1 VRPVVNRSFRLLT
14 WVLLLTISYRAF
26 GQGSPLDFERVAPK
40 RLPETA
46 GRVTIP
52 SAPER
57 AVVADETPVL
67 SRLDGIVLLDQ
78 PGQVRHSGSPKVT
91 GIKSEG
97 SGLIASPKLAALLTP
112 FLGKPANFGDLQVI
126 CTEIV
131 RFYRD
136 NNRPVVDAQLPEQ
149 EVTNGVLQ
157 VLVIEGRIGQVIA
170 EGQHWFPE
178 NRLLRGIRS
187 RPGDSIESNRLLDD
201 IHWLNRNAF
210 RHSDLLFRKGTTSG
224 ETDLVIKTTDRF
236 PFRPYISYDNW
247 GTDLTGN
254 ERWQTGFNWGDAF
267 GLDQI
272 LSYQFSAAP
281 DPTLFTA
288 HAGTWTI
295 PLPWRHVL
303 DFYGSYSRSQPDTAD
318 TDFDAKSLQAGI
330 LYTIP
335 LPNFRGMRHEV
346 SIGTDF
352 KQSNN
357 NLLFGGTNIFAS
369 DTDIFQFRASYQVR
383 ELDSAGATTAQ
394 AAVIYS
400 PGGITSDNTD
410 PAFEEQR
417 AFAHAD
423 YVYGRLTAQRTQ
435 RLPWNL
441 TLVATISG
449 QLANGNLLAS
459 EQFSLG
465 GATSVRGYDETLVNG
480 DRGWLGNLELYSPP
494 ISLLSRIRTG
504 APEDELKLVVFF
516 DAGGASN
523 VDLLPGENGYTGI
536 SGIGTGLRYR
546 VNTWVNVRFDYAWSL
561 QEIAGIDVDSSRA
574 YISVSLSY

>member
-1 VRPVVNRSFRLLT
+1 VVNRSSLLLT
-14 WVLLLTISYRAF
+14 WALLLTISYRSF
-26 GQGSPLDFERVAPK
+26 GQASPLDFERVAPK
-40 RLPETA
+40 RLPVTES
-46 GRVTIP
+46 RVTIP
-52 SAPER
+52 PPPER

-67 SRLDGIVLLDQ
+67 ARLDGIVLLDE
-78 PGQVRHSGSPKVT
+78 PRQVRRSGWPRLT
-91 GIKSEG
+91 GVKSEG
-97 SGLIASPKLAALLTP
+97 SGLISSPELAARLAP

-157 VLVIEGRIGQVIA
+157 ILVIEGRMGRVIA
-170 EGQHWFPE
+170 EGQRWFPE
-178 NRLLRGIRS
+178 SRLLRGIRS
-187 RPGDSIESNRLLDD
+187 RAGDSIEADRLLDD
-201 IHWLNRNAF
+201 IHWLNRNPF
-210 RHSDLLFRKGTTSG
+210 RHSDLLFRKGTTIG

-236 PFRPYISYDNW
+236 PFRPYVSYDNW

-272 LSYQFSAAP
+272 LSYQFSTAP
-281 DPTLFTA
+281 DPKLFTA

-303 DFYGSYSRSQPDTAD
+303 DFYGSYSSSQPDTVD
-318 TDFDAKSLQAGI
+318 TDFDATSLQAGI

-335 LPNFRGMRHEV
+335 LPNFHGMKHEV

-369 DTDIFQFRASYQVR
+369 DTDIVQLRASYQLR
-383 ELDSAGATTAQ
+383 ELDTFGATTAQ

-410 PAFEEQR
+410 PAFDEQR

-423 YVYGRLTAQRTQ
+423 YLYGRLTAQRTQ
-435 RLPWNL
+435 KLPWNL
-441 TLVATISG
+441 TLVATVSG

-465 GATSVRGYDETLVNG
+465 GATTVRGYDETLANG
-480 DRGWLGNLELYSPP
+480 DRGWLGSLELYSPP
-494 ISLLSRIRTG
+494 LSLLSRIRPG
-504 APEDELKLVVFF
+504 APEDELKLLAFF
-516 DAGGASN
+516 DAGGVSN
-523 VDLLPGENGYTGI
+523 IDLLPGEDDYIGI
-536 SGIGTGLRYR
+536 SGIGAGLRYR
-546 VNTWVNVRFDYAWSL
+546 VNTWVSVRFDYAWSL
-561 QEIAGIDVDSSRA
+561 QGVAGVDVDSSRG
-574 YISVSLSY
+574 YISVSVSY